1 MLQSTRLESP
11 ITPHLPSS
19 EDNIFQQERR
29 HERYLAITSAKSMG
43 ITYSDITGRFPFKS
57 RRGHQYLVICYDYD
71 TTYIAIIPTKSRQ
84 GFEIRGTITSL
95 IHKFK
100 ASGNPPRLHF
110 FDNEASHTLKSTL
123 LKSKIDNQLVP
134 PDVHRRNAAERAIQ
148 TLQALIITT
157 LCIADPKFLAYEWD
171 WLLPQAELTL
181 NLLRNY

>member
-1 MLQSTRLESP
+1 
-11 ITPHLPSS
+11 
-19 EDNIFQQERR
+19 
-29 HERYLAITSAKSMG
+29 MG
-43 ITYSDITGRFPFKS
+43 ITYSDITGRIPVKS
-57 RRGHQYLVICYDYD
+57 SKGHQYLVICYDYD
-71 TTYIAIIPTKSRQ
+71 TNYIAVEQTKYRQ

-100 ASGNPPRLHF
+100 ASGNPPPLHI
-110 FDNEASHTLKSTL
+110 FDNEASHRHKSTL

-134 PDVHRRNAAERAIQ
+134 PDVHRRNAAQRTIQ

-171 WLLPQAELTL
+171 RLLPQAELAL